1 MILYIENPDVAREP
15 GKTFTL
21 GFLLPRSTRYVAIDS
36 DPPVNPPTVMEE
48 APPLSRF
55 KLNIH
60 MVPKSDWT
68 SNVKSPQ
75 LQMPSAEKTVEFEE
89 GNCNQ
94 RIFLDAQNTSS
105 GIWAKTNT
113 IVASGFGGM
122 GAGAAVGTAVT
133 GPAAPIGIIVGGVI
147 GGVIGIA
154 VAVGSAVTS

>member
-21 GFLLPRSTRYVAIDS
+21 GFLLPKSTRNVVIES
-36 DPPVNPPTVMEE
+36 IPPVNPPTVTEA
-48 APPLSRF
+48 APPLTRF

-60 MVPKSDWT
+60 MVPK
-68 SNVKSPQ
+68 
-75 LQMPSAEKTVEFEE
+75 LPSAKKTVEFEE
-89 GNCNQ
+89 GNRNQ
-94 RIFLDAQNTSS
+94 RIFFDVHNTSS

-154 VAVGSAVTS
+154 VAVGAAVNS

>member
-15 GKTFTL
+15 GKHFTL

-36 DPPVNPPTVMEE
+36 DPLVNPPTVIEK

-68 SNVKSPQ
+68 SNVQSPQ
-75 LQMPSAEKTVEFEE
+75 IQMASTEVKIYD
-89 GNCNQ
+89 Q
-94 RIFLDAQNTSS
+94 RTFLDAQNTSS

-133 GPAAPIGIIVGGVI
+133 GPAAPIGIIVGSVI
-147 GGVIGIA
+147 GGAIGTA
-154 VAVGSAVTS
+154 VAFGAAVSS

>member
-15 GKTFTL
+15 GKHFTL
-21 GFLLPRSTRYVAIDS
+21 GFLLPKSTRNVVIES
-36 DPPVNPPTVMEE
+36 IPPVNPPTIMET
-48 APPLSRF
+48 ATLLTRF

-68 SNVKSPQ
+68 SNLQSPQ
-75 LQMPSAEKTVEFEE
+75 IQMSSTEVKIYD
-89 GNCNQ
+89 Q
-94 RIFLDAQNTSS
+94 RTFLDAQNTSS

-154 VAVGSAVTS
+154 VAVGAAVNS